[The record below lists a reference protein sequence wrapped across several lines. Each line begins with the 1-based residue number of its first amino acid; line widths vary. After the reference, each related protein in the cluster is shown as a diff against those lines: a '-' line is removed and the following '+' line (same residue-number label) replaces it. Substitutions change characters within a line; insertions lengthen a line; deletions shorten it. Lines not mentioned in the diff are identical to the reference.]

1 MFTRMALGFLI
12 IIFFFG
18 IVWAVSDVYVIG
30 FHLST
35 SAAQLVHLYSVAF
48 AALFLF
54 SFLSSRFIF
63 ARKVRILY
71 TLFNMLC
78 AVVFYLLP
86 IAVGLCIVLA
96 LGNFSAH
103 ASKILSTIAL
113 CLAAVLGIVGMLQAR
128 SIGIK
133 RRTVVLKNAPASWN
147 NRTAVLVSDT
157 HFGLIRTERWSRK
170 IVAKIQSLAPHF
182 VLHAGDFY
190 DGPMIDLE
198 PVTAPWKTLVQQ
210 IPVFYTPGNHEQYG
224 DFDAFVTSVRETG
237 ATALLNAVS
246 EFDGVQIA
254 GITYRIKSEKKEAVQ
269 AITDL
274 QLDPSK
280 PTILINHPPTFH
292 RAAAAAGVD
301 LMVSGHTHQGQFW
314 PINYIIRILYG
325 VYTYG
330 IHHVGAMTAITTR
343 GVGTSGPPCRL
354 FFPAEIVLLRF
365 VTESSEN
372 KNGK

>member
-1 MFTRMALGFLI
+1 MFTRFTLGFLI

-30 FHLST
+30 FNLTS

-54 SFLSSRFIF
+54 SFFSSRFVF
-63 ARKVRILY
+63 AHKIRVLY
-71 TLFNMLC
+71 KLFNMLC
-78 AVVFYLLP
+78 AIVFYLLP
-86 IAVGLCIVLA
+86 TAVGLCIVLA
-96 LGNFSAH
+96 LGNFSAYESIML
-103 ASKILSTIAL
+103 SKIAL
-113 CLAAVLGIVGMLQAR
+113 YLAAVLGIVGILQAR
-128 SIGIK
+128 NIGIT

-157 HFGLIRTERWSRK
+157 HFGLIRTERWSKK
-170 IVAKIQSLAPHF
+170 IVKKITSLAPHF

-190 DGPMIDLE
+190 DGPTIDLA
-198 PVTAPWKTLVQQ
+198 PVTAPWKTLAQQ
-210 IPVFYTPGNHEQYG
+210 TPIFYTPGNHEQFG

-237 ATALLNAVS
+237 TTALLDAVT

-254 GITYRIKSEKKEAVQ
+254 GITYRIKSERKEAIQ
-269 AITDL
+269 AIADL
-274 QLDPSK
+274 NLDPNK

-314 PINYIIRILYG
+314 PINYIVRMLYG
-325 VYTYG
+325 MYIYG
-330 IHHVGAMTAITTR
+330 MHRVDTMTAITTR

-365 VTESSEN
+365 VTESS
-372 KNGK
+372 GK